1 MRSIED
7 FEQSGFAVVPS
18 LVDESVCSRLITH
31 LGETDCQ
38 AGGARNLMHNA
49 WCRRIAA
56 DLAED
61 ERVRA
66 VLSPGNIAV
75 QCTLFEKTPENGW
88 MVPYHQ
94 DLSIPIKNGNDNEGY
109 RRSRKEGVCYIQPAT
124 AVLASL
130 RAVRLHLD
138 DCGHENGSLRV
149 ITGSHRKGR
158 IPESDIPLVVAQG
171 EEMLCTVNA
180 GDALIMHPLLLHASS
195 KPSVPSRRRVLH
207 FLYGPVVAPPG
218 LQWHEWCPQTSPS

>member
-1 MRSIED
+1 MLGAEGLLPTWQKMNGSVQCFLPVILRFSVRFLRRLRKTAGWCPIIRISVFRSRTETTMKAIADQGKKACAISNPRLLSSRASARCAFISTIAAMRM
-7 FEQSGFAVVPS
+7 VPS
-18 LVDESVCSRLITH
+18 
-31 LGETDCQ
+31 G
-38 AGGARNLMHNA
+38 
-49 WCRRIAA
+49 
-56 DLAED
+56 
-61 ERVRA
+61 
-66 VLSPGNIAV
+66 
-75 QCTLFEKTPENGW
+75 
-88 MVPYHQ
+88 
-94 DLSIPIKNGNDNEGY
+94 
-109 RRSRKEGVCYIQPAT
+109 
-124 AVLASL
+124 
-130 RAVRLHLD
+130 
-138 DCGHENGSLRV
+138 V